1 MCTYTRQFI
10 KINSMMSIKWEENTS
25 EGHDVVPVD
34 LIELLLTWC
43 LVLVIWFVM
52 LKHYNDVKSF
62 CFHVKKKIHWMKF

>member
-10 KINSMMSIKWEENTS
+10 KMNSMMSIKWEEITL

-43 LVLVIWFVM
+43 PCDLVCNFKTL
-52 LKHYNDVKSF
+52 
-62 CFHVKKKIHWMKF
+62 